1 MCVIVATVGIL
12 LIVAGCSPSL
22 GGSRQLT
29 EYISGSAYYGEVYSS
44 DADAPKRVTIE
55 SVFTLPYSGIDSRVS
70 RWAEEYDEYG
80 LELRHSS
87 GRVLRSINF
96 NAAKNTSIADPGGPA
111 TYAEFEVIVENP
123 PNYASLA
130 VLHDGNQMAVVER
143 SANAPSVSISGP
155 AEGQV
160 FYDGDS
166 VPLGLKATDADGD
179 VLDYRVY
186 FSTDGGDSYE
196 VLLEKYALRIPAASL
211 DSSTQARLAVSVS
224 DGARSSFVETEIFT
238 VAENIPAE
246 TTVSP
251 ANLPPK
257 AYDDTARG
265 YVDEALQIYVLE
277 NDIYSETDFDPQS
290 LKIDV
295 FPSSGVAYMY
305 DARMPDDT
313 EWIRAL
319 RPSIIYIPGS
329 AGTDELT
336 YSICNKDGQ
345 CDSAQVTIRSRVNQ
359 PPIAN
364 DDIVGGD
371 IGEVLRIDVLANDID
386 AEKDFNYE
394 SLVIDVPPIFGTA
407 SVKSEYVS
415 ARDSEYFAEHNFEDT
430 QAAFTPTMIEAI
442 TTEATTHNFEGTQAA
457 FTPTLRLSTIERAN
471 IGNRQNVLTLVQPT
485 QEPLF
490 LKHFIEYHY
499 ASTAI
504 DSLTYSICDTFDQC
518 DTAEV
523 TIKAGTADCTILGT
537 EDDDTLRGTSSDDVI
552 CGLDGDD
559 TIYAGGGDDTIK
571 AGLGDDA
578 VFADAGD
585 DTIYGEAGDDTI
597 DSGTGD
603 DIVRGSDGNDRIT
616 GDDGEDELYGGPGDD
631 TLDGGA
637 GNDIIHG
644 SKGDDTIYGGPGD
657 DTIRGN
663 LGADTIYPGEGN
675 DTLEGSTEQ
684 DTIIQ

>member
-55 SVFTLPYSGIDSRVS
+55 SVFTLPHSGIDSRVS
-70 RWAEEYDEYG
+70 RWAEEYDEYV

-87 GRVLRSINF
+87 GRVLRSIHF

-130 VLHDGNQMAVVER
+130 ILHDGNQMAVVER

-166 VPLGLKATDADGD
+166 IPLGLKATDADGD

-196 VLLEKYALRIPAASL
+196 VLLEKYALRIPSVSL
-211 DSSTQARLAVSVS
+211 DSSTQARFAVSVS
-224 DGARSSFVETEIFT
+224 DGVRSSFVETEIFT
-238 VAENIPAE
+238 VAENVPVE
-246 TTVSP
+246 TTVTS

-257 AYDDTARG
+257 AYDDTVRG

-319 RPSIIYIPGS
+319 RPFIIYIPGS

-386 AEKDFNYE
+386 TEKDFNYE
-394 SLVIDVPPIFGTA
+394 SLMIDVPPIFGTA

-415 ARDSEYFAEHNFEDT
+415 ARDSEYFAEHNFE
-430 QAAFTPTMIEAI
+430 
-442 TTEATTHNFEGTQAA
+442 GTQVASL
-457 FTPTLRLSTIERAN
+457 FTLKPSTIERAN

-523 TIKAGTADCTILGT
+523 TIKAGTADCTIVGT
-537 EDDDTLRGTSSDDVI
+537 EDDDTLRGTPGDDVI

-559 TIYAGGGDDTIK
+559 TIYAGGGDDIIK
-571 AGLGDDA
+571 AGLGDDV
-578 VFADAGD
+578 VFAETGD

-616 GDDGEDELYGGPGDD
+616 GGDGADELYGGLGND
-631 TLDGGA
+631 TLDGGH

-657 DTIRGN
+657 DIIRGN
-663 LGADTIYPGEGN
+663 LGADIIYPGEGN
-675 DTLEGSTEQ
+675 DILEGSTEQ